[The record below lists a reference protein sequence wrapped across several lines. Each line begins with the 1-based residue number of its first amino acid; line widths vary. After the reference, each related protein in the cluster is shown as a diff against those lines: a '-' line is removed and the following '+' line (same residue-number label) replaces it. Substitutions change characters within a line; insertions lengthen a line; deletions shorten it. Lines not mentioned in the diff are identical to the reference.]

1 MDYKKLWVT
10 MMDQLKATPTGPKS
24 KLVREA
30 LGALIDKMSEME
42 LAEMRKESVFDLLLQ
57 KLELERLRH
66 IDLVREGKIEDMES
80 EIRRCETIVAD
91 MAGYD
96 SRQQWIEKLFGG

>member
-1 MDYKKLWVT
+1 MDYKKLWIR
-10 MMDQLKATPTGPKS
+10 MMDKIKAIGTTSFGRDR
-24 KLVREA
+24 LVEM
-30 LGALIDKMSEME
+30 MSQME
-42 LAEMRKESVFDLLLQ
+42 LAEMRKDSVFDLLLK

-66 IDLVREGKIEDMES
+66 IDLVREGKIENMES
-80 EIRRCETIVAD
+80 AIRRCETIVAD